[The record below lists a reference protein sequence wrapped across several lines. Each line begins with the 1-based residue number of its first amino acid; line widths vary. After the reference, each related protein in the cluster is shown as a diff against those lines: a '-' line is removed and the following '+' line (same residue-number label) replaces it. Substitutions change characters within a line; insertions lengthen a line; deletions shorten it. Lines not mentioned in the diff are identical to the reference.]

1 MTTTSATTTER
12 SSVLRLGVQG
22 MTCASCVRR
31 VERALSAVPG
41 VERAAVNLATEEA
54 TVSLA
59 DPAEASVEAMQAA
72 VDRAGYRLL
81 VPGEDED
88 QGTVTDRL
96 EAERRAD
103 ERALRIRMVFSL
115 AVAGFVMVAMFWRS
129 VPGLEAVPARVV
141 HPLLFVLTTP
151 VQFWAGWRFHTAS
164 WKIARHGS
172 SDMNTLISL
181 GTFAAY
187 GISVVET
194 FAPQVF
200 GSVAGLE
207 HAVYYDASAAIIGLV
222 LLGRWLEARAKG
234 RTSQSIRALIA
245 LRPKLARV
253 LEDGNEYEI
262 PISAVQAGDLVV
274 VRPGEQLPVDGEVAE
289 GASAVDESMLTGES
303 LPVEKHVG
311 DAVYGG
317 TLNTTGMLRLRATA
331 VGADSALARIIRL
344 VEDAQG
350 SKAPIQRLADSIA
363 AVFVPVVIVIALATF
378 AAWWLWG
385 PEPALTLGLL
395 NAITVLVIACPCAM
409 GLATPTAI
417 MVGTGLGARH
427 GVLIRDAEALER
439 ARRIDTVVLDKT
451 GTITEGR
458 PEVTAVTLAP
468 GAGVDEDILLRLVAS
483 AERGSEHPLA
493 AAVLREAERRGLEV
507 AWPDTFRSLTGQGIE
522 ATVESRRVL
531 IGNAELLREG
541 GIETDALAASADE
554 AAANGATPLLV
565 ALDGVAVGVIAV
577 ADRMRA
583 SSPDAVARLRRM
595 GVDVVMLTGDQQ
607 ATAEAIA
614 AQAGISRVVANV
626 RPEGKTEVVHQL
638 QSSGRV
644 LAMVGDGVNDAPA
657 LAAADVGIAIGT
669 GTDVAM
675 ETAPVTLMRPD
686 LGGVATAIALSRKT
700 MRTMYQNLGWAFG
713 YNVLLIPVAAGAGYV
728 LFSMLLGDASAF
740 APVDAAHVGHGEE
753 HVAATVPSWLRPIFG
768 TRGFLNPIVAAGAMA
783 MSSVSVMANSLRLR
797 GARLD

>member
-1 MTTTSATTTER
+1 
-12 SSVLRLGVQG
+12 
-22 MTCASCVRR
+22 
-31 VERALSAVPG
+31 
-41 VERAAVNLATEEA
+41 
-54 TVSLA
+54 
-59 DPAEASVEAMQAA
+59 MQAA

-81 VPGEDED
+81 VPGEDDSE
-88 QGTVTDRL
+88 GTVTDRL

-103 ERALRIRMVFSL
+103 ERALRVRMIFAL
-115 AVAGFVMVAMFWRS
+115 GVAAFVMLAMFWRS
-129 VPGLEAVPARVV
+129 VPGLESVPARVV

-151 VQFWAGWRFHTAS
+151 VQLWAGWRFHAAS

-245 LRPKLARV
+245 LRPQLARV

-262 PISAVQAGDLVV
+262 PISAVQAGDLVI
-274 VRPGEQLPVDGEVAE
+274 VRPGEQLPVDGEVVD

-311 DAVYGG
+311 DAVYGA
-317 TLNTTGMLRLRATA
+317 TLNTTGLMRVRATA

-458 PEVTAVTLAP
+458 PEVTAVVLAP
-468 GAGVDEDILLRLVAS
+468 HAPVDENTLLRVVAS

-493 AAVLREAERRGLEV
+493 AAVLREVDRRGLEI
-507 AWPDTFRSLTGQGIE
+507 AWPDTFRSVTGQGID
-522 ATVESRRVL
+522 AMVEGHRVL
-531 IGNAELLREG
+531 IGNAELLRG
-541 GIETDALAASADE
+541 AGIDSEALTAHADQ
-554 AAANGATPLLV
+554 AAAGGATPLLV
-565 ALDGVAVGVIAV
+565 GIDGVAGAVIAV

-583 SSPDAVARLRRM
+583 SSPEAVARLKRM

-607 ATAEAIA
+607 ATADAVA
-614 AQAGISRVVANV
+614 AEAGISRVVANV
-626 RPEGKTEVVHQL
+626 RPEGKTEVVRQL

-728 LFSMLLGDASAF
+728 LFSMVLGDASAF
-740 APVDAAHVGHGEE
+740 APVDAAHVAHGEE
-753 HVAATVPSWLRPIFG
+753 HIAATVPTWLSPIFG

-783 MSSVSVMANSLRLR
+783 LSSVSVMANSLRLR